1 MAVTK
6 LFFNARLK
14 VMMVLAAAAGAVIA
28 LRLVDIQVL
37 RHHA

>member
-6 LFFNARLK
+6 IFFNARLK
-14 VMMVLAAAAGAVIA
+14 LMMVLAAIAGGVIA

-37 RHHA
+37 RH